1 MITKR
6 PGRGGKVR
14 VTFALPAAIW
24 ADTIYVVG
32 DFNNWDQRA
41 TPMRLSDAGWM
52 ATLELEA
59 GCVFQYRYL
68 LNDNEWHNDWNAD
81 GYEPNQHGG
90 DNSLVATPAFADERA
105 LGAAPASPRLLTLSP
120 ARLRLVPAS

>member
-6 PGRGGKVR
+6 PGPDGKVR

-32 DFNNWDQRA
+32 DFNNWNRRA

-52 ATLELEA
+52 VTLELEP
-59 GCVFQYRYL
+59 GQIYQYRYL
-68 LNDNEWHNDWNAD
+68 LNDEEWHNDWNAD
-81 GYEPNQHGG
+81 GYEPNAYGG
-90 DNSLVATPAFADERA
+90 DNSLVITPEFAGERVV
-105 LGAAPASPRLLTLSP
+105 GAAPAGERVITLSP

>member
-6 PGRGGKVR
+6 PGRLGKVR

-32 DFNNWDQRA
+32 DFNNWERRA

-52 ATLELEA
+52 ATLELEP
-59 GCVFQYRYL
+59 GRTYQYRYL
-68 LNDNEWHNDWNAD
+68 LNDEEWHNDWNAD
-81 GYEPNQHGG
+81 GYEPNAYGG
-90 DNSLVATPAFADERA
+90 DNSLVITPEFEEERA
-105 LGAAPASPRLLTLSP
+105 LGERSAPERVITLSP